1 MGIDISAV
9 VATYNRADY
18 LRKALRSLVDQ
29 TLPSERYEII
39 VVDNG
44 SKDETKQVCTE
55 FGSAPNLRYLYEPVT
70 GVSRARNTGW
80 HNARGQYVC
89 FMDDDG
95 IASPGWLA
103 AMLQVISE
111 CEPKPGMVA
120 GPIEGIWEAPR
131 PDWLSDRILHPLGI
145 FDWGSTRR
153 NMTEQ
158 GWLPIGNMAV
168 PRTLLERA
176 GGLREDLDRQGT
188 KLRANGEV
196 YFGQQVVAW
205 GYDLVYDPTILMY
218 HHARAARLTQEYFKN
233 WYYWQGLSDAV
244 MLNIE
249 KPLSGFERVRRAAA
263 RVGWVA
269 PRVLLMWTTRNAA
282 HRFRRQCQIVEVRGL
297 ITGLLRPDQEE
308 EA

>member
-1 MGIDISAV
+1 MGIEISAII
-9 VATYNRADY
+9 ATYNRAAY
-18 LRKALRSLVDQ
+18 LRKALRSLIGQ
-29 TLPSERYEII
+29 TLPPDRYEII

-44 SKDETKQVCTE
+44 SQDETQQAYAE
-55 FGSAPNLRYLYEPVT
+55 FTGVPNLRYLYEPVT

-80 HNARGQYVC
+80 HNARGEYVS

-95 IASPGWLA
+95 VASPGWLA
-103 AMLQVISE
+103 AMLEVIGD

-131 PDWLSDRILHPLGI
+131 PEWLSDRILHPLGI
-145 FDWGSTRR
+145 FDWGPARR

-168 PRTLLERA
+168 ARALLERA

-196 YFGQQVVAW
+196 YFGQQVVSW
-205 GYDLVYDPTILMY
+205 GYDLVYDPKILMY
-218 HHARAARLTQEYFKN
+218 HHARAVRLTQEYFKN

-249 KPLSGFERVRRAAA
+249 RPLGNFTRARLAA
-263 RVGWVA
+263 GRLAWA
-269 PRVLLMWTTRNAA
+269 TPRMLLMWATRNSAQ
-282 HRFRRQCQIVEVRGL
+282 RFRRQCQMVEVRGL
-297 ITGLLRPDQEE
+297 VTGLLRPDKE